1 MEEVITSLEKAL
13 ILTEDENDAI
23 QVEQHDIDDVGERL
37 KMSLVGK
44 VFTTNG
50 FNREAF
56 KQTMLKIWNTAR
68 EVVVKDLGENLFLF
82 IFATEGDRWKVLRSG
97 PWNFDKALVLLE
109 VPDDRVA
116 PSKMHLKYA
125 DFWIQIH
132 NVPLCCMTTNMGR
145 QIGNSLGRCL
155 DVLEGME
162 GGCLGRFLRI
172 RVCLDVSKPLWR
184 GKKLTLPYGNT
195 EFVDFRYERLPEFCF
210 CYGRVGHVFKEC
222 AFVDQAAK
230 QACEKP
236 YGIWLK
242 ATKDLNSTRANNSK
256 RPSGGGMNRYEG
268 DQGKDIRGSK
278 EDGGS
283 GVHGEWLSMQGEPI
297 NAHQL
302 SSDEEGEWVKG
313 RKKVEGGQKG
323 KSIGERVAE
332 SWPGPKYKQKEEE
345 ERRRVQREGAGEA
358 VVGGS
363 RNSQSR
369 ADVATNLDPVD
380 HVMNEPGRPLQMPI
394 MIGEGVAVIKEKIIR
409 SNPTLND
416 AEAKEVMEDVNIKT
430 VAAKFK
436 AGLGDDGCASRHDN
450 ISGLGISRSTNNI
463 SGAQQHAGLG
473 PDSSTKQLEDSMQD
487 EVHAGQNFKCR
498 DNSKNGRGSWKRL
511 ARTRSDS
518 AKAIE
523 GDSNE

>member
-82 IFATEGDRWKVLRSG
+82 IFATEGDRLKVLRSG

-109 VPDDRVA
+109 VPDGRVA

-155 DVLEGME
+155 DVLEGMD

-184 GKKLTLPYGNT
+184 GKKLTLPSGNT

-210 CYGRVGHVFKEC
+210 CCGRVGHVFKEC

-256 RPSGGGMNRYEG
+256 RPSGGGMNRYDG

-283 GVHGEWLSMQGEPI
+283 RVHGEWL
-297 NAHQL
+297 
-302 SSDEEGEWVKG
+302 
-313 RKKVEGGQKG
+313 
-323 KSIGERVAE
+323 
-332 SWPGPKYKQKEEE
+332 
-345 ERRRVQREGAGEA
+345 
-358 VVGGS
+358 
-363 RNSQSR
+363 

-380 HVMNEPGRPLQMPI
+380 HVMNESGRPLQMPI

-409 SNPTLND
+409 SNPTLNA
-416 AEAKEVMEDVNIKT
+416 AEAKAVMEDVNIKT

-473 PDSSTKQLEDSMQD
+473 PDSRTIQRMVGGHGNVLQGQEVIQPRQLREIPMKL
-487 EVHAGQNFKCR
+487 EFCLGK
-498 DNSKNGRGSWKRL
+498 
-511 ARTRSDS
+511 
-518 AKAIE
+518 
-523 GDSNE
+523 GDQWS